1 MLREETYADLIWDS
15 GRAIRGL
22 VVVWSGQDDRE
33 EFQAWLFS
41 VRRAIPRFYE
51 LPPGMEALA
60 NGAPWRGLF
69 IAGWPDR
76 LKGGGQGPV
85 TLIFRG
91 IECRAMALQGRA
103 TTRPS
108 VTAWGPIERDEGS
121 IEYQLLG
128 LPTGVNPCTV

>member
-1 MLREETYADLIWDS
+1 MLREETFAELLWDD
-15 GRAIRGL
+15 GRAISGL
-22 VVVWSGQDDRE
+22 IVVWSGEDDRE
-33 EFQAWLFS
+33 EFQAWLLS

-69 IAGWPDR
+69 IAPWSER

-85 TLIFRG
+85 TLLFRG
-91 IECRAMALQGRA
+91 FECRAISLQGRA
-103 TTRPS
+103 TTRPF
-108 VTAWGPIERDEGS
+108 VTAASDEGS

>member
-1 MLREETYADLIWDS
+1 MLREETYAELRWDD

-51 LPPGMEALA
+51 LSPGMEALA

-69 IAGWPDR
+69 IARWPDR
-76 LKGGGQGPV
+76 FKGGTHGPV
-85 TLIFRG
+85 TLLFRG
-91 IECRAMALQGRA
+91 AECRAMLLEGRA
-103 TTRPS
+103 TSRPA
-108 VTAWGPIERDEGS
+108 VTAESDEGS